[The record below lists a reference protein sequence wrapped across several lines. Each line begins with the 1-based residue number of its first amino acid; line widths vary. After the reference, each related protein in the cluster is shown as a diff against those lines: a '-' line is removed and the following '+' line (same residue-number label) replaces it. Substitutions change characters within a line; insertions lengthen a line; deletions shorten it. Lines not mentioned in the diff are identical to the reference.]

1 MYSIA
6 FGLFLGFERD
16 YLSVGRFEVISKLIG
31 ELIALVKAVSD
42 FLSMASLRLSLC
54 VALRYQILE

>member
-6 FGLFLGFERD
+6 FVLFLGFELG

-42 FLSMASLRLSLC
+42 FLSKASLRLSLC
-54 VALRYQILE
+54 ISLRYQILE